1 MNRLTTLLSIGA
13 CALGLLAGGCGSG
26 STRTVS
32 VASSPPASGTA
43 STPTAS
49 TPSHRTSSA
58 PATSGA
64 AATPAPAAGSPSGGT
79 AAPQNGRSS
88 SGPAFLSQGASA
100 QGLDGAL
107 AVLHSHG
114 FSALDTGQYRSDQTL
129 KVLVGARQG
138 SADSHVQQAFFFVN
152 GRYLGTDTSQ
162 PSAQIHVAGQSDTQV
177 TLAYSLYRSRDPLC
191 CPSGGQAQVRYQL
204 DNGRLTPLD
213 PIPGASA
220 SSAAAGR
227 Q

>member
-1 MNRLTTLLSIGA
+1 MNRLTIPLTIGA
-13 CALGLLAGGCGSG
+13 GALGLLAGGCGSG

-32 VASSPPASGTA
+32 VASSPPASATA
-43 STPTAS
+43 STPAAS
-49 TPSHRTSSA
+49 TPSRTTSSA
-58 PATSGA
+58 PTT
-64 AATPAPAAGSPSGGT
+64 TPAPGTPSGGT

-88 SGPAFLSQGASA
+88 SGPAFLGQGASA

-162 PSAQIHVAGQSDTQV
+162 PSAQIRVAGQNDTQV
-177 TLAYSLYRSRDPLC
+177 TLVYSLYRSRDALC

>member
-1 MNRLTTLLSIGA
+1 MNRLTIPLSIAAG
-13 CALGLLAGGCGSG
+13 ALGLLAGGCGSG

-32 VASSPPASGTA
+32 VASSPPAS
-43 STPTAS
+43 TPAATTS
-49 TPSHRTSSA
+49 SHTTSSA
-58 PATSGA
+58 PATSPA
-64 AATPAPAAGSPSGGT
+64 ATTPAPGTPSGGT

-88 SGPAFLSQGASA
+88 SGPAFLGQGASA

-114 FSALDTGQYRSDQTL
+114 FTALDTGQYRSDQTL

-162 PSAQIHVAGQSDTQV
+162 PSAHIGVAGQNDTQV
-177 TLAYSLYRSRDPLC
+177 TLVYSLYRSRDALC

-213 PIPGASA
+213 PIPGATA